1 MTTRSC
7 SASAAAND
15 VLQLFWAPQTTMGLF
30 ISLPPAFVAGV
41 GAGRP
46 THRTYRVTVVQPWWV
61 LLYLRRPCGP
71 SEIVGEPAVIG
82 HVRTAYVRTS
92 GHHYLAW
99 AGLSQ
104 AVNAGT
110 NLLVTLQLA
119 RALPVRDFSAVA
131 LGLALLALAV
141 AGLRGYS
148 FEPAVVHGDL
158 SRASAQRML
167 TDAALTG
174 LGVGTGIV
182 VVVLALSGP
191 ADIAAV
197 VAIGAVCAV
206 IQDAARWVLIGLSMW
221 RPAAGLDLLW
231 LAVQLALLVLTN
243 GSASGAALSWTA
255 GAIASALVG
264 WVAVQRST
272 VAGPSSPARRVWHW
286 GLEYLIAS
294 GSIQLAILV
303 APITGGIEV
312 AGVLRGA
319 ASLLGAASVLL
330 GAAQQA
336 VAGRLR
342 AVTDN
347 TALRSL
353 GIRIGILLGV
363 LVAIACLPFLA
374 IGDSLGR
381 QLLGD
386 TWPLT
391 RAVLPILA
399 LQRVATAVA
408 AGPAFVLRKKL
419 GQTSGVWWRAG
430 ITAVVLLAVLLAAD
444 SESSVS
450 AAIPLAGGAVASI
463 PIWMTLLRRATRDS
477 GPSRRV

>member
-1 MTTRSC
+1 MTS
-7 SASAAAND
+7 
-15 VLQLFWAPQTTMGLF
+15 F
-30 ISLPPAFVAGV
+30 
-41 GAGRP
+41 
-46 THRTYRVTVVQPWWV
+46 
-61 LLYLRRPCGP
+61 
-71 SEIVGEPAVIG
+71 
-82 HVRTAYVRTS
+82 VRTAYQRTS

-99 AGLSQ
+99 AGVSQ

-119 RALPVRDFSAVA
+119 RALPVRDFAAVA
-131 LGLALLALAV
+131 LGLAILALAV

-167 TDAALTG
+167 ADAALTG

-182 VVVLALSGP
+182 VLVLAIGGP
-191 ADIAAV
+191 ASTAAIV
-197 VAIGAVCAV
+197 GVGAVCAV
-206 IQDAARWVLIGLSMW
+206 IQDGARWVLIGLSRW

-231 LAVQLALLVLTN
+231 LAVQLAVLVIAR
-243 GSASGAALSWTA
+243 GSATGAALSWTA
-255 GAIASALVG
+255 GAVASSAVG
-264 WVAVQRST
+264 WVAVRRRT
-272 VAGPSSPARRVWHW
+272 TAGPSAPARRVWHW

-303 APITGGIEV
+303 APITGGVEL

-330 GAAQQA
+330 GAAQQV
-336 VAGRLR
+336 VATRLR
-342 AVTDN
+342 AVKDN
-347 TALRSL
+347 AALRTL
-353 GIRIGILLGV
+353 GVRIGILLGV
-363 LVAIACLPFLA
+363 LVALACLPFLA

-381 QLLGD
+381 QLLGE

-391 RAVLPILA
+391 RAILPILA

-430 ITAVVLLAVLLAAD
+430 ITATVLLVVLAGSNSGSAFGAAAPLAAGAIV
-444 SESSVS
+444 SV
-450 AAIPLAGGAVASI
+450 
-463 PIWMTLLRRATRDS
+463 PIWMTLLRRATVGVTATAPNAAAAKPPAPD
-477 GPSRRV
+477 RRSVR